1 MLFKLSAAQW
11 LTRKAWCTQRQDFIA
26 QRKKP
31 KVTVEH
37 TLSKKM
43 FPNLQRDVSGHRNL
57 QSNKAARI
65 EPITQVVRIKIKGSK
80 QNKNKKI

>member
-1 MLFKLSAAQW
+1 MYTEPGLHSTKEE
-11 LTRKAWCTQRQDFIA
+11 TKGHC
-26 QRKKP
+26 
-31 KVTVEH
+31 EH
-37 TLSKKM
+37 MLSKKM